1 MLDIACLVRLM
12 PNLDM
17 VGVGV
22 KRRGTGHFIADAA
35 SNLYAEQFFRIPERN
50 FFLGVTGQI
59 HCPKPV
65 GLLLH
70 VGKRVIGCK
79 HHPIYT
85 DVLQQ
90 KMKQATAGECA
101 GCEPEIVSE
110 VLPDRLF

>member
-1 MLDIACLVRLM
+1 MMSRRSPAVALAKFPQRLRLL
-12 PNLDM
+12 PPSVTLRD
-17 VGVGV
+17 
-22 KRRGTGHFIADAA
+22 
-35 SNLYAEQFFRIPERN
+35 LYAEQFFRVSERN
-50 FFLGVTGQI
+50 FFLGFTGQI

-70 VGKRVIGCK
+70 VCKRVIGCK

-90 KMKQATAGECA
+90 KMKQVTPGECA
-101 GCEPEIVSE
+101 GCDPEIVSE